1 MGDLRVPSF
10 VFSLEPRAAV
20 EWFRAKGHRL
30 SWNWQETWQEAHARA
45 FTVAKVTRMDVLNDI
60 RSAVST
66 ALSEGKTE
74 RWFQQQLQ
82 PVLEEKGWWGQR
94 FVVDPAGDTQ
104 RVQLGSHRRLQ
115 TIFRTNLQTSYMA
128 GRWTDMVRNARDRPY
143 WMYVA
148 VMDSK
153 TRPSH
158 AAMHGKVYRW
168 DDPIWQT
175 HFPPNGFN
183 CRCRVRALSERQV
196 QRMGLGADSSAGKIE
211 RKKVQAGF
219 DPRTGEIYESEV
231 IGIKLIGRDGQPIT
245 YWTDPGWNY
254 NPGQAAYMPELD
266 RYSVDTASQ
275 FVEGVLTG
283 PEFGRWYRGWE
294 RTVEDFRRQFPD
306 LSPPELIEGL
316 RRWIT
321 RPRGGRAAPS
331 LDMSYPVAV
340 LTDPMLQALDVQ
352 SRVVK
357 LSGGTLSKQLVK
369 RGDNLGL
376 EDYWRVQPTLQS
388 PAAVVREV
396 DGNHHAFYRRD
407 GKVFVAV
414 IKVTR
419 DRKEVYLQSFR
430 RSTERELANAMAD
443 SRRLR

>member
-1 MGDLRVPSF
+1 M
-10 VFSLEPRAAV
+10 
-20 EWFRAKGHRL
+20 
-30 SWNWQETWQEAHARA
+30 
-45 FTVAKVTRMDVLNDI
+45 AKVTRMDVLNDI
-60 RSAVST
+60 RGAVST
-66 ALSEGKTE
+66 ALRDGKTE
-74 RWFQQQLQ
+74 RWFIQQLQ
-82 PVLEEKGWWGQR
+82 PVLEEKGWWGKAVNIIPEDSTAQL
-94 FVVDPAGDTQ
+94 
-104 RVQLGSHRRLQ
+104 VQLGSHRRLQ
-115 TIFRTNLQTSYMA
+115 TIFRTNLQSAYMA
-128 GRWTDMVRNARDRPY
+128 GRWTDMVRNARERPY

-148 VMDSK
+148 ILDSK
-153 TRPSH
+153 VRASH

-175 HFPPNGFN
+175 HFPPCGFN
-183 CRCRVRALSERQV
+183 CRCRVRALSDRQL
-196 QRMGLGADSSAGKIE
+196 QRMGLGADSTAGKMQ
-211 RKKVQAGF
+211 RRRVQTGV
-219 DPRTGEIYESEV
+219 DQRTGEVYQSEV
-231 IGIKLIGRDGQPIT
+231 SGIKLLDRKGGKIT

-254 NPGQAAYMPELD
+254 NPGQAAYLPELD

-294 RTVEDFRRQFPD
+294 RTVEDFRRQSPD
-306 LSPPELIEGL
+306 LSPSELIEGL
-316 RRWIT
+316 RQWIT
-321 RPRGGRAAPS
+321 RPRGGRAVPS
-331 LDMSYPVAV
+331 VDMSYPVAV

-369 RGDNLGL
+369 RGENLGL
-376 EDYWRVQPTLQS
+376 DDYWRVQPTLQS
-388 PAAVVREV
+388 PDAVVREA

-430 RSTERELANAMAD
+430 RSTERELTNAMAD